1 MSKEAQEWEEDT
13 SVKLSYRLKAKVE
26 ENLTKNIW
34 KSSETT
40 SKKGLSKIEIWTDL

>member
-34 KSSETT
+34 KSSEIT